1 MTLPPPEP
9 ASSPSSDSFDLVV
22 LGAGVSGLAAAWK
35 ATQRGLSVAVV
46 ERDDEVGGAAAS
58 FDIAGVRVDQGSHR
72 LYPTTPQRILAD
84 VQELLGDDLQL
95 RRRNGRL
102 RIAGTWVGFPLHA
115 SELARALPGNLI
127 AAAARDAALAPTRR
141 SHHTSYADALRAG
154 LGPALY
160 EAMWAPYA
168 LKLWGLPGD
177 QLSAEQARV
186 RVGADT
192 PWKVAARLLR
202 GRRGGSGQGR
212 TFYYPRRGFGQLPT
226 ALADAA
232 ADAGAQIRLLQQV
245 ERVDL
250 HGNAVTVSMSN
261 GESIEAWQTFSTLPL
276 PQIARITR
284 PAPAL
289 ADIEA
294 AHRLRYRAVVLVY
307 LVHEGGRWT
316 PYDAHYLPGAE
327 TPVTRIS
334 EPTNYRESADDPPD
348 RSVICAEIACWR
360 GDRIWNATEYALADL
375 VEGTLRAE
383 DLPAVRRSDV
393 VVRRM
398 PNVYPVYQLGYENHL
413 AGLDSWATNLPRVTT
428 LGRLGLFAHDNTHHA
443 MDMAYEAVD
452 ALRPDHRFDTLAWA
466 AARQRFAD
474 HVVED

>member
-1 MTLPPPEP
+1 MTWPP
-9 ASSPSSDSFDLVV
+9 SDTCDLVV

-35 ATQRGLSVAVV
+35 AAQRGLSVTVLD
-46 ERDDEVGGAAAS
+46 RDDTVGGAAAS
-58 FDIAGVRVDQGSHR
+58 FDVGGVTVDQGSHR
-72 LYPTTPQRILAD
+72 LHPSTPDRILTD

-102 RIAGTWVGFPLHA
+102 RIAGTWVGFPLQA
-115 SELARALPGNLI
+115 GELARALPGHLL

-141 SHHTSYADALRAG
+141 SHHTTYADALRAG

-160 EAMWAPYA
+160 DAMWAPYA
-168 LKLWGLPGD
+168 EKLWGLPGEE
-177 QLSAEQARV
+177 LSAEQARV
-186 RVGADT
+186 RVSADT
-192 PWKVAARLLR
+192 PWKVVARLLR
-202 GRRGGSGQGR
+202 GRRTGSGQGR

-226 ALADAA
+226 ALAEAA
-232 ADAGAQIRLLQQV
+232 TAAGAEIRLGQEV

-250 HGNAVTVSMSN
+250 HGDAVTVSMAT
-261 GESIEAWQTFSTLPL
+261 GESIDAWHTFSTLPL
-276 PQIARITR
+276 PLLARITR

-307 LVHEGGRWT
+307 LVHEGGRWS
-316 PYDAHYLPGAE
+316 PYDAHYLPGSE

-334 EPTNYRESADDPPD
+334 EPANYRDSVDDPAD
-348 RSVICAEIACWR
+348 RTVLCAEIACWK
-360 GDRIWNATEYALADL
+360 GDRIWNAPEYALADL
-375 VEGTLRAE
+375 VEAALRAE
-383 DLPAVRRSDV
+383 DLPPVRRADV

-398 PNVYPVYQLGYENHL
+398 PNVYPVYQLGYENNL
-413 AGLDSWATNLPRVTT
+413 TGLDNWATNLPRLTT
-428 LGRLGLFAHDNTHHA
+428 FGRLGLFAHDNTHHA

-452 ALRPDHRFDTLAWA
+452 ALRPDRRFDTLAWA
-466 AARQRFAD
+466 AARERFAE

>member
-1 MTLPPPEP
+1 MTWPP
-9 ASSPSSDSFDLVV
+9 SVSCDLVI

-35 ATQRGLSVAVV
+35 AAQRGLSVVV
-46 ERDDEVGGAAAS
+46 LDKDQTVGGAAAS
-58 FDIAGVRVDQGSHR
+58 FDVGGVMVDQGSHR
-72 LYPTTPQRILAD
+72 LHPATPDRILTD

-102 RIAGTWVGFPLHA
+102 RIAGTWVGFPLQA
-115 SELARALPGNLI
+115 GELARALPGHLL

-160 EAMWAPYA
+160 DAMWAPYA
-168 LKLWGLPGD
+168 QKLWGLPGD

-186 RVGADT
+186 RVSADT
-192 PWKVAARLLR
+192 PWKVVARLLR
-202 GRRGGSGQGR
+202 GRRTGSGQGR

-232 ADAGAQIRLLQQV
+232 TAAGAQIRLRQEV
-245 ERVDL
+245 ERIDL
-250 HGNAVTVSMSN
+250 HGDAVTVSMAT
-261 GESIEAWQTFSTLPL
+261 GESIDAWHTFSTLPL
-276 PQIARITR
+276 PLLARITR

-307 LVHEGGRWT
+307 LVHEGGRWS
-316 PYDAHYLPGAE
+316 PYDAHYLPGSE

-334 EPTNYRESADDPPD
+334 EPANYRDSVDDPSD
-348 RSVICAEIACWR
+348 RTVLCAEIACWK

-375 VEGTLRAE
+375 VEETLRAE
-383 DLPAVRRSDV
+383 ELPAIRRADV

-398 PNVYPVYQLGYENHL
+398 PNVYPVYQLGYENNL
-413 AGLDSWATNLPRVTT
+413 TGLDKWATSLPRVTT
-428 LGRLGLFAHDNTHHA
+428 FGRLGLFAHDNTHHA

-452 ALRPDHRFDTLAWA
+452 ALRPDRRFDTLAWA
-466 AARQRFAD
+466 AARERFAE

>member
-1 MTLPPPEP
+1 MTP
-9 ASSPSSDSFDLVV
+9 
-22 LGAGVSGLAAAWK
+22 W
-35 ATQRGLSVAVV
+35 
-46 ERDDEVGGAAAS
+46 
-58 FDIAGVRVDQGSHR
+58 H
-72 LYPTTPQRILAD
+72 
-84 VQELLGDDLQL
+84 
-95 RRRNGRL
+95 
-102 RIAGTWVGFPLHA
+102 
-115 SELARALPGNLI
+115 
-127 AAAARDAALAPTRR
+127 PTRR
-141 SHHTSYADALRAG
+141 SHHTVVCRRPACGSRTSAVRRDVGAVRAQAVG
-154 LGPALY
+154 TA
-160 EAMWAPYA
+160 
-168 LKLWGLPGD
+168 GD

-186 RVGADT
+186 RVGRRHT
-192 PWKVAARLLR
+192 LEGVARLLR
-202 GRRGGSGQGR
+202 DARWIRAGR
-212 TFYYPRRGFGQLPT
+212 TFYTR
-226 ALADAA
+226 
-232 ADAGAQIRLLQQV
+232 AGASGSCPSPGGGGSRRRRADPLLQQV

-250 HGNAVTVSMSN
+250 HGNSVTVSMSN

-316 PYDAHYLPGAE
+316 PYDAHYLPAAE

-413 AGLDSWATNLPRVTT
+413 AGLDSWATNLPGVTT